1 MCLCFKFPPSCS
13 HPMVPPV
20 GVEFVKGRRFDP
32 AAIVFRALSGKHRLF
47 RPLFFSDRSRVG
59 LRRHMSSVGVC
70 NCCESRSS
78 DQSCTIA
85 EIVAVGR
92 VGAGILGTP
101 TSHAIFIGPFRPCV
115 AQKIPTHAQTPC
127 TGHCTVHECSV
138 ALRRSISRIA
148 RGSDLPI
155 SETSDSE

>member
-1 MCLCFKFPPSCS
+1 MCFKFPPSCS

-47 RPLFFSDRSRVG
+47 RPLFVSDRSRVG

-127 TGHCTVHECSV
+127 TGRCTVHERSV
-138 ALRRSISRIA
+138 AFTSRRLERPRDRLILCEYFKDCKR
-148 RGSDLPI
+148 
-155 SETSDSE
+155 